1 MKYLRTA
8 SFVALSSL
16 TSISALAQ
24 NYLVLSAPQS
34 QSQSSTLQGW
44 MSPEIGSAWSKGYK
58 GSGVTITMIDDFTSN
73 NRYSG
78 NFGKGTQALRHGEWT
93 STEAQMIAPEATMK
107 FQDFSKNTAVGLSN
121 GLNVLNLSY
130 GAFAQAG
137 YSSNSIGWSPR
148 ENSIISY
155 AQNGQAVVSKAAG
168 NDAVAVGAANSAGN
182 VDYLNLA
189 LKGAKTAI
197 FVGALSANGTTTSK
211 ASLAYYSNTA
221 GADTTVQ
228 RQFLVVGVEG
238 SKTNLYGTSFAAP
251 IISGY
256 AAILGS
262 KFTSASPTQIVNQLL
277 NTARQDTI
285 SNYSAALHG
294 RGEASIARALAPAT
308 IR

>member
-1 MKYLRTA
+1 
-8 SFVALSSL
+8 
-16 TSISALAQ
+16 
-24 NYLVLSAPQS
+24 
-34 QSQSSTLQGW
+34 
-44 MSPEIGSAWSKGYK
+44 
-58 GSGVTITMIDDFTSN
+58 
-73 NRYSG
+73 
-78 NFGKGTQALRHGEWT
+78 
-93 STEAQMIAPEATMK
+93 MIAPEATMK

-130 GAFAQAG
+130 GSFARAG
-137 YSSNSIGWSPR
+137 YSSNNIGWGSP
-148 ENSIISY
+148 EKSIITY

-168 NDAVAVGAANSAGN
+168 NDAVAVGTANSAGN

-189 LKGAKTAI
+189 LKGAKSAI
-197 FVGALSANGTTTSK
+197 FVGALSANGTTASK
-211 ASLAYYSNTA
+211 ASLASYSNTA

-238 SKTNLYGTSFAAP
+238 SKTSLYGTSFAAP

-262 KFTSASPTQIVNQLL
+262 KFTSASPTQIANQLL

-285 SNYSAALHG
+285 SNYSAAVYG
-294 RGEASIARALAPAT
+294 RGEASIARALAPAN